1 MTHMAGRVSQGDGK
15 TIIELVTPQPKLPDG
30 ALVTLNVVTQ
40 RSHRQHRAFWAMLR
54 FASDHSDRWE
64 SPEECL
70 LWLKAE
76 LGLYQV
82 VELGSRR
89 ILHFDSIS
97 FREMG
102 PRKFRDLFDLSAK
115 RLAEEIGIDPLLF
128 MEEST

>member
-1 MTHMAGRVSQGDGK
+1 MTHMAGRVRQSEDA
-15 TIIELVTPQPKLPDG
+15 TTIELVTPQRKLADG

-54 FASDHSDRWE
+54 FAADHSDAWA
-64 SPEECL
+64 SPEETL
-70 LWLKAE
+70 LWLKTE
-76 LGLYQV
+76 LGLYSV

-102 PRKFRDLFDLSAK
+102 PRKFRGLFDRSAK

-128 MEEST
+128 LEESK

>member
-1 MTHMAGRVSQGDGK
+1 MTHMAGRVRQSDDA
-15 TIIELVTPQPKLPDG
+15 TTIELVTPQRKLADG

-54 FASDHSDRWE
+54 FACDHSDKWV

-70 LWLKAE
+70 LWLKTE
-76 LGLYQV
+76 LGLYSV
-82 VELGSRR
+82 VELGTRQ

-102 PRKFRDLFDLSAK
+102 PRKFKELFLRSAK
-115 RLAEEIGIDPLLF
+115 QLAQEIGIDPLLF
-128 MEEST
+128 MEESK

>member
-1 MTHMAGRVSQGDGK
+1 MTHMAGRVRQSESA
-15 TIIELVTPQPKLPDG
+15 TTIELVAAQPKLADG
-30 ALVTLNVVTQ
+30 AYVTINVVNQ

-76 LGLYQV
+76 LGLYSR
-82 VELGSRR
+82 VELGTRQ
-89 ILHFDSIS
+89 ILQFDSIS

-102 PRKFRDLFDLSAK
+102 PRKFRDLFDRSAK

-128 MEEST
+128 LEESK